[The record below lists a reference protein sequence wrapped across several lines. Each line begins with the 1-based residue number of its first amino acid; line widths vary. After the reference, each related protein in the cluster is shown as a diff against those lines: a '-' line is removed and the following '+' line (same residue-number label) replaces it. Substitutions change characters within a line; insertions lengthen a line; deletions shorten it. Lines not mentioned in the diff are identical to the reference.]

1 MKDTKLEILDVT
13 LRDGEQTQGVVF
25 SSQEKLNIAKFL
37 LLNTKV
43 DRVEVASAR
52 VSRGEKETVR
62 TIMNWAEKENLSDR
76 IEILGFVDKNAS
88 VDWILESG
96 ARTLNLLTKG
106 SEKHLIHQLKK
117 TAEEHLD
124 DIKATIDYAISK
136 SIQVNVYMEDW
147 SNGFLNSPDYVSKM
161 AKAISKFPI
170 QRLFLPDTL
179 GVLSPDETTK
189 AISFMK
195 NILPNT
201 KIEFHGHNDYDLSVA
216 NCLAAVNAGVSGLH
230 VSVNGLGERA
240 GNSPLE
246 AVITAVHDKLGI
258 KTNIIE
264 SEITALSRLVEV
276 FSGKR
281 ISDNRPIVGQ
291 DVFTQTAGVH
301 ADGDKKGNLYANAI
315 LPERFGRKRSY
326 ALGKLAGKA
335 SISEN
340 LKQLGLV
347 LSQELEKKILDKV
360 IEMGDQGIIV
370 STEDLPFLIANL
382 SGEDLS
388 TTFQIQS
395 CEVISGKSISP
406 SAKLKVKY
414 KSKDYFAEGK
424 GDGGYDAFMDA
435 LRKIAHANNFELP
448 ELLDYQV
455 RIPPGGKTSALVETI
470 ITWSGNMQ
478 SNQTNTF
485 RTIGLD
491 SDQISAAI
499 LATEKMLNLIL
510 K

>member
-1 MKDTKLEILDVT
+1 MNETKLEILDVT

-25 SSQEKLNIAKFL
+25 STQEKLNIAKFL
-37 LLNTKV
+37 LLNAKV

-52 VSRGEKETVR
+52 VSRGEKETVK
-62 TIMNWAEKENLSDR
+62 TIMKWAEKENLSDR
-76 IEILGFVDKNAS
+76 IEILGFVDKTAS
-88 VDWILESG
+88 VDWIVESG
-96 ARTLNLLTKG
+96 AHTLNLLTKG

-117 TAEEHLD
+117 TPEEHLSE
-124 DIKATIDYAISK
+124 IKATIDYALSK
-136 SIQVNVYMEDW
+136 GIQVNVYMEDW
-147 SNGFLNSPDYVSKM
+147 SNGFLNSPDYVAKM
-161 AKAISKFPI
+161 ATAISNFPI

-179 GVLSPDETTK
+179 GVLSPDETSK
-189 AISFMK
+189 AMHFMK
-195 NILPNT
+195 TISPSIR
-201 KIEFHGHNDYDLSVA
+201 IEFHGHNDYDLSVA

-258 KTNIIE
+258 RTNVVE

-301 ADGDKKGNLYANAI
+301 ADGDKKGNLYANPI

-347 LSQELEKKILDKV
+347 ISPDLEKKILDKV
-360 IEMGDQGIIV
+360 IEMGDQGRIV

-382 SGEDLS
+382 SGEDINHN
-388 TTFQIQS
+388 FQILN
-395 CEVISGKSISP
+395 CEVISGKGISP
-406 SAKLKVKY
+406 SAKLKVIY
-414 KSKDYFAEGK
+414 KSKEYSAEGK

-435 LRKIAHANNFELP
+435 LRKIASANNIALP

-470 ITWSGNMQ
+470 ITWSGSVQNNQ
-478 SNQTNTF
+478 SDSF

>member
-1 MKDTKLEILDVT
+1 MNEKKLEILDVT

-25 SSQEKLNIAKFL
+25 SGQEKLNIAKFL
-37 LLNTKV
+37 LLNAKA
-43 DRVEVASAR
+43 DRVEIASAR
-52 VSRGEKETVR
+52 VSKGEKETVR
-62 TIMNWAEKENLSDR
+62 TILNWADKENLSDR
-76 IEILGFVDKNAS
+76 IEILGFVDKTAS
-88 VDWILESG
+88 VDWILEAG
-96 ARTLNLLTKG
+96 AKTLNLLTKG

-117 TAEEHLD
+117 TPEAHLD
-124 DIKATIDYAISK
+124 EIKATINYALLKGIS
-136 SIQVNVYMEDW
+136 VNVYMEDW
-147 SNGFLNSPDYVSKM
+147 SNGFLHSPDYVAKM
-161 AKAISKFPI
+161 AKAISDFPI

-179 GVLSPDETTK
+179 GVLSPDETFE
-189 AISFMK
+189 AIHFMK
-195 NILPNT
+195 QNVPNT
-201 KIEFHGHNDYDLSVA
+201 KLEFHGHNDYDLAVA
-216 NCLAAVNAGVSGLH
+216 NCLAAVKAGINGLH

-240 GNSPLE
+240 GNSPFE

-258 KTNIIE
+258 KTNIVE

-291 DVFTQTAGVH
+291 DVFTQTAGIH

-315 LPERFGRKRSY
+315 LPERFGRTRSY

-340 LKQLGLV
+340 LKQLGMV
-347 LSQELEKKILDKV
+347 LSPELEKKVLDKV

-382 SGEDLS
+382 SGENLN
-388 TTFQIQS
+388 TNFQILT
-395 CEVISGKSISP
+395 CEVLSGKGISP
-406 SAKLKVKY
+406 QAKLNVKY
-414 KSKDYFAEGK
+414 KGKDFSAEGK

-435 LRKIAHANNFELP
+435 LRKIALTNNFSIP

-470 ITWSGNMQ
+470 ITWSGNLQ
-478 SNQTNTF
+478 NSQTNSF

-499 LATEKMLNLIL
+499 LATEKMLNLLL